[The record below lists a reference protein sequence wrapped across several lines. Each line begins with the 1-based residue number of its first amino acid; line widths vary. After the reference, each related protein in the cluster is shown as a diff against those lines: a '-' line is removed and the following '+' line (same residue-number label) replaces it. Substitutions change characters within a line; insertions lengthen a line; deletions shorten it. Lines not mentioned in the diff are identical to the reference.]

1 VGGGANSKVHAFC
14 EWNGN
19 LYVGGRF
26 SEIGGSA
33 IPYIA
38 RWDGASWHALG
49 SGVNGYVWNIV
60 VWQDALY
67 VCGQFTTAGG
77 TTVNRIARWDGSAWS
92 SLNGGVSLS
101 AGTPVLYSMEVTDEG
116 RLIAGG
122 SFSSAGGVPA
132 ADIAEWTGSA
142 WVPLGDGTPTV
153 YDLDSDGPLL
163 YAVCNGTGVSRWNGS
178 EWSIL
183 GKVWTAQRK
192 AIVVSG
198 NEIYIVGVLLSAA
211 GGINGDEIPSYGI
224 AHWTETVVGIDD
236 RPAPSI
242 SSLDQNF
249 PNPFNPVTTIR
260 FQLEES
266 SRVRLDIFDVRGA
279 LVRTLVD
286 GARPAGG
293 NLVTW
298 DGKND
303 SGQTVSSGV
312 YFYRLTADDFSHTK
326 KMVLLK

>member
-1 VGGGANSKVHAFC
+1 
-14 EWNGN
+14 
-19 LYVGGRF
+19 
-26 SEIGGSA
+26 
-33 IPYIA
+33 
-38 RWDGASWHALG
+38 
-49 SGVNGYVWNIV
+49 
-60 VWQDALY
+60 
-67 VCGQFTTAGG
+67 
-77 TTVNRIARWDGSAWS
+77 
-92 SLNGGVSLS
+92 
-101 AGTPVLYSMEVTDEG
+101 M
-116 RLIAGG
+116 
-122 SFSSAGGVPA
+122 
-132 ADIAEWTGSA
+132 
-142 WVPLGDGTPTV
+142 
-153 YDLDSDGPLL
+153 
-163 YAVCNGTGVSRWNGS
+163 CNGTGVCRWNGS

-260 FQLEES
+260 FQLDES

-286 GARPAGG
+286 GARPAGRKSRHMG
-293 NLVTW
+293 WQERFRAGRVRAACISTGSRQMILP
-298 DGKND
+298 
-303 SGQTVSSGV
+303 
-312 YFYRLTADDFSHTK
+312 RRK